1 MKEEP
6 KLKFNLSYLSN
17 VQNDFKLKTEIQKT
31 SSFILN
37 MKLTE
42 RSFNNLLYNKSFSN
56 SIFSSLILTQNNT
69 TSNDIN
75 NKNLNIKDNI
85 NEENSIIKSNEI
97 QKRKNDLI
105 TLNNKN
111 YQTNNKIL
119 NLKKLVYYKKS
130 INNFPNIHNK
140 EKIKK
145 TKINNM
151 NFIDKENNYIQKNK
165 FNFNYSRNNN
175 YDLKIRLNDKIKEFN
190 DLTLNEYLKK

>member
-42 RSFNNLLYNKSFSN
+42 RCFNNLLYNKSFSN
-56 SIFSSLILTQNNT
+56 SIISSLILTQNNI

-111 YQTNNKIL
+111 YQNNNKIL
-119 NLKKLVYYKKS
+119 NLKKLVYYK
-130 INNFPNIHNK
+130 
-140 EKIKK
+140 
-145 TKINNM
+145 
-151 NFIDKENNYIQKNK
+151 
-165 FNFNYSRNNN
+165 
-175 YDLKIRLNDKIKEFN
+175 
-190 DLTLNEYLKK
+190 